1 MDAAT
6 RDFVRRR
13 ANGRCEYC
21 GLPQDAAPYFTFHI
35 EHIRARQ
42 HQGGDDPSN
51 LALACPDCNAK
62 KGPNLTAISPGSD
75 RIVELFN
82 PRRHRWEDHFSR
94 VGGEIF
100 GVTEI
105 GRATIL
111 LLDMNEEE
119 RVIIRA
125 QLHDEGEFRPGV
137 G

>member
-6 RDFVRRR
+6 RDLVRRR

-21 GLPQDAAPYFTFHI
+21 GLLQDAAPYFTFHI

-62 KGPNLTAISPGSD
+62 KGPNVATVSRDSGTL
-75 RIVELFN
+75 VELFN
-82 PRRHRWEDHFSR
+82 PRLHRWEEHFAR
-94 VGGEIF
+94 VGAEIV
-100 GVTEI
+100 GLSDI
-105 GRATIL
+105 GRATVR

-119 RVIIRA
+119 RVAIRA
-125 QLHDEGEFRPGV
+125 ELQAEGLL
-137 G
+137 

>member
-6 RDFVRRR
+6 REFVRHR

-42 HQGGDDPSN
+42 HQGDDDPSN

-62 KGPNLTAISPGSD
+62 KGPNVATISPDSGGL
-75 RIVELFN
+75 VELFH
-82 PRRHRWEDHFSR
+82 PRLHRWEDHFAR
-94 VGGEIF
+94 VGSEIV
-100 GVTEI
+100 GMSEI
-105 GRATIL
+105 GRATVQ

-125 QLHDEGEFRPGV
+125 QLQAEGLL
-137 G
+137 